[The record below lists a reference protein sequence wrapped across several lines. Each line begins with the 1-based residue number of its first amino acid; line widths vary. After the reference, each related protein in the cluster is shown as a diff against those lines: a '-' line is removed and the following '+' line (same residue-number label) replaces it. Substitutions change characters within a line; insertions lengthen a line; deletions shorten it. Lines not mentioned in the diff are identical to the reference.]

1 MMKSQVARMSFH
13 AILIGLMLTA
23 ASNWIVVAEVEYTP
37 LTKADRKTAISADLF
52 IVYGFSE
59 RPTMGTVVLKIQV
72 FDKAGN
78 KVTPVTIQG
87 RSGMPSM
94 RGAHDSE
101 PVDFKL
107 NRKNDYLLPVDIVM
121 PGDWEVQLTFMKDG
135 KAIFFGRIN
144 FDV

>member
-1 MMKSQVARMSFH
+1 MKSIVAKMLFPVISFCLLLVAAGTRMG
-13 AILIGLMLTA
+13 ATA
-23 ASNWIVVAEVEYTP
+23 VEFTP
-37 LTKADRKTAISADLF
+37 LTKAGQKTAISADLF
-52 IVYGFSE
+52 IVYKFSE
-59 RPTMGTVVLKIQV
+59 RPKLGTIVLKIQV

-94 RGAHDSE
+94 PGHHDSGQ
-101 PVDFKL
+101 VDFKL
-107 NRKNDYLLPVDIVM
+107 NRKNDYLLPVDVVM

-135 KAIFFGRIN
+135 KAIFFGRVN

>member
-1 MMKSQVARMSFH
+1 MKTRTAKMLFKAVLVCLLLAAVGARMG
-13 AILIGLMLTA
+13 A
-23 ASNWIVVAEVEYTP
+23 AEVEFTP
-37 LTKADRKTAISADLF
+37 LTQAGQKTTISADLF

-59 RPTMGTVVLKIQV
+59 RPKMGTVVLKIQI

-107 NRKNDYLLPVDIVM
+107 NRKNDYLLPVNIAM

-135 KAIFFGRIN
+135 QAIFFGRVN